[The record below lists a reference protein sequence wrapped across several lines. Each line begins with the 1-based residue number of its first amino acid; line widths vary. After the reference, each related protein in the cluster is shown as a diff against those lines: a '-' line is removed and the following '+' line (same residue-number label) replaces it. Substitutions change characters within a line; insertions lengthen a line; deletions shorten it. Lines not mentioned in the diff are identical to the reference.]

1 MIHKTRARVANRLLL
16 FALVLALVSDASAE
30 WKEKVLYSFQ
40 GLPDGSVPAGGVV
53 FDTHGNLYGATT
65 EGGAN
70 SCPGIAQCGTVYQL
84 TPPATKGD
92 AWTETVL
99 YIFLGKNHN
108 DGNTPAGGVMIDAAG
123 NLYGTTAYGGAGSCI
138 LLGTN
143 VGCGTVYELSPPA
156 QKGGAWRE
164 TVLYSFKGDSDG
176 QLPVG
181 DLAFDKQGNLYG
193 ATQYGGGY
201 GSCNPSFYQ
210 HCGTVF
216 KLSPPKTKGGKWT
229 EKVLYSFRGVK
240 DGEQSGDGANPNGGL
255 VFDSKNALYGTTYFG
270 GDNKTGQC
278 AGGVGGTGCGV
289 VFSLTAPNQV
299 GGKWTE
305 ILLHRFDGQDGSNSD
320 AGVVIDGDGDLYGT
334 TYFGPPNGFGL
345 IFELKKPSLGAD
357 DTWEETVLHLFNESD
372 GGYPIAGLVFDAT
385 GNLYGTTYSA
395 DAFSG
400 IVFRLKAPS
409 QGEGSWT
416 FGALY
421 GFKGSPDGA
430 QPAANLI
437 FGKNGNLYS
446 TTQKGGTGACSFY
459 GCGTVFEA
467 SP

>member
-65 EGGAN
+65 EGGSN

-108 DGNTPAGGVMIDAAG
+108 DGNTPAGGVLIDAAG
-123 NLYGTTAYGGAGSCI
+123 NLYGTTAYGGGGGCI

-143 VGCGTVYELSPPA
+143 VGCGTVYELSPPV

-164 TVLYSFKGDSDG
+164 TVLYNFKGDTDG
-176 QLPVG
+176 QLPIG
-181 DLAFDKQGNLYG
+181 DLVFDKQGNLHG

-229 EKVLYSFRGVK
+229 EKVLHGFKG
-240 DGEQSGDGANPNGGL
+240 GMDGANPNGGL
-255 VFDSKNALYGTTYFG
+255 VMDSKGSVYGTTYFG
-270 GDNKTGQC
+270 GDETGEC
-278 AGGVGGTGCGV
+278 NGGVGGTGCGTV
-289 VFSLTAPNQV
+289 YVLQSPVKT
-299 GGKWTE
+299 
-305 ILLHRFDGQDGSNSD
+305 
-320 AGVVIDGDGDLYGT
+320 GDGWIKRVSTALTGSMVATPPTVSFSVEMGISTAQPSAVAEGT
-334 TYFGPPNGFGL
+334 ALLASLLGSCPILTVGQSKYCIGFGMGTMAVIPWL
-345 IFELKKPSLGAD
+345 PLPFTVGICTEQLRLVHHRGAERSSV
-357 DTWEETVLHLFNESD
+357 WNRRRVVR
-372 GGYPIAGLVFDAT
+372 GL
-385 GNLYGTTYSA
+385 
-395 DAFSG
+395 
-400 IVFRLKAPS
+400 
-409 QGEGSWT
+409 
-416 FGALY
+416 
-421 GFKGSPDGA
+421 
-430 QPAANLI
+430 
-437 FGKNGNLYS
+437 
-446 TTQKGGTGACSFY
+446 
-459 GCGTVFEA
+459 
-467 SP
+467 

>member
-84 TPPATKGD
+84 TPPTTKGD

-99 YIFLGKNHN
+99 YVFLGKNHN
-108 DGNTPAGGVMIDAAG
+108 DGNTPAGGVLIDAAG
-123 NLYGTTAYGGAGSCI
+123 NLYGTTAYGGGGGCI

-210 HCGTVF
+210 HCGTIF
-216 KLSPPKTKGGKWT
+216 KLSPPKAKGGKWT
-229 EKVLYSFRGVK
+229 EKVLHGFK
-240 DGEQSGDGANPNGGL
+240 SGKDGANPNGGL
-255 VFDSKNALYGTTYFG
+255 VFDSKGAIYGTTF
-270 GDNKTGQC
+270 
-278 AGGVGGTGCGV
+278 
-289 VFSLTAPNQV
+289 
-299 GGKWTE
+299 
-305 ILLHRFDGQDGSNSD
+305 I
-320 AGVVIDGDGDLYGT
+320 
-334 TYFGPPNGFGL
+334 
-345 IFELKKPSLGAD
+345 
-357 DTWEETVLHLFNESD
+357 
-372 GGYPIAGLVFDAT
+372 GGYNCPH
-385 GNLYGTTYSA
+385 N
-395 DAFSG
+395 SG
-400 IVFRLKAPS
+400 
-409 QGEGSWT
+409 
-416 FGALY
+416 
-421 GFKGSPDGA
+421 
-430 QPAANLI
+430 
-437 FGKNGNLYS
+437 
-446 TTQKGGTGACSFY
+446 
-459 GCGTVFEA
+459 
-467 SP
+467 

>member
-1 MIHKTRARVANRLLL
+1 MTYKQCSRLVSRPLLL
-16 FALVLALVSDASAE
+16 FLILMLASTASAE

-99 YIFLGKNHN
+99 YTFLGKNHN

-143 VGCGTVYELSPPA
+143 VGCGTVYELSPPT

-164 TVLYSFKGDSDG
+164 TVLYSFKGDTDG
-176 QLPVG
+176 QLPIG
-181 DLAFDKQGNLYG
+181 DLVFDKQGNLHG

-229 EKVLYSFRGVK
+229 EKVLHGFKG
-240 DGEQSGDGANPNGGL
+240 GMDGANPNGGL
-255 VFDSKNALYGTTYFG
+255 VFDGTGAIYGTTS
-270 GDNKTGQC
+270 
-278 AGGVGGTGCGV
+278 AGGNTNCTGAGFVVRHCVRAGISHRERRCVWRKDPPSLPELPHRRGTPVSWPDVRWQWLPLRYYRRWRRLRRG
-289 VFSLTAPNQV
+289 
-299 GGKWTE
+299 
-305 ILLHRFDGQDGSNSD
+305 NS
-320 AGVVIDGDGDLYGT
+320 IQIGT
-334 TYFGPPNGFGL
+334 T
-345 IFELKKPSLGAD
+345 S
-357 DTWEETVLHLFNESD
+357 
-372 GGYPIAGLVFDAT
+372 
-385 GNLYGTTYSA
+385 
-395 DAFSG
+395 
-400 IVFRLKAPS
+400 
-409 QGEGSWT
+409 
-416 FGALY
+416 
-421 GFKGSPDGA
+421 KGR
-430 QPAANLI
+430 
-437 FGKNGNLYS
+437 
-446 TTQKGGTGACSFY
+446 
-459 GCGTVFEA
+459 
-467 SP
+467 

>member
-1 MIHKTRARVANRLLL
+1 MTLNQRQPAVRWVISLGII
-16 FALVLALVSDASAE
+16 LATASTASAE
-30 WKEKVLYSFQ
+30 GKEKVLYSFQ
-40 GLPDGSVPAGGVV
+40 GLRDGSVPAGGVV

-92 AWTETVL
+92 GWTETVL
-99 YIFLGKNHN
+99 YTFLGKNHN
-108 DGNTPAGGVMIDAAG
+108 DGNTPAGGVLIDAAG
-123 NLYGTTAYGGAGSCI
+123 NLYGTTAYGGGGGCI

-164 TVLYSFKGDSDG
+164 TVLYNFKGDTDG

-210 HCGTVF
+210 HCGTIF
-216 KLSPPKTKGGKWT
+216 ELSPPKTKGGKWT

-240 DGEQSGDGANPNGGL
+240 DGEQSGDGASPNGGL

-345 IFELKKPSLGAD
+345 IFELKKPSLGAA

-372 GGYPIAGLVFDAT
+372 G
-385 GNLYGTTYSA
+385 
-395 DAFSG
+395 
-400 IVFRLKAPS
+400 
-409 QGEGSWT
+409 
-416 FGALY
+416 
-421 GFKGSPDGA
+421 
-430 QPAANLI
+430 
-437 FGKNGNLYS
+437 
-446 TTQKGGTGACSFY
+446 
-459 GCGTVFEA
+459 
-467 SP
+467 

>member
-1 MIHKTRARVANRLLL
+1 MTYKQCSRLVSRPLLL
-16 FALVLALVSDASAE
+16 FLILMLASTASAE

-99 YIFLGKNHN
+99 YTFLGKNHN

-143 VGCGTVYELSPPA
+143 VGCGTVYELSPPT
-156 QKGGAWRE
+156 QKGGAWTE
-164 TVLYSFKGDSDG
+164 TVIYNFKGDTDG

-181 DLAFDKQGNLYG
+181 DLVFDKQGNLYG

-201 GSCNPSFYQ
+201 GSCNPSFYR

-216 KLSPPKTKGGKWT
+216 KLNPPKTKGGQWT
-229 EKVLYSFRGVK
+229 EKVLHGFKG
-240 DGEQSGDGANPNGGL
+240 GMDGANPNGGL
-255 VFDSKNALYGTTYFG
+255 VFDGTGAIYGTTSAGGNTNCTGAGFVGCGTVFELASAIAKGGAYGEKILRRFLNYPIDGARPLAGLTFDGNGCLYGTTADG
-270 GDNKTGQC
+270 GAYEEGTAFKLAPPRRADNPWIETLLHQFTSG
-278 AGGVGGTGCGV
+278 ADGSLPSAALVFSFDGTIYGTASGGGRVGGGT
-289 VFSLTAPNQV
+289 VFQFRHPS
-299 GGKWTE
+299 
-305 ILLHRFDGQDGSNSD
+305 QDGW
-320 AGVVIDGDGDLYGT
+320 I
-334 TYFGPPNGFGL
+334 FGPLYTFLGAPDGSYPASSL
-345 IFELKKPSLGAD
+345 IFDKA
-357 DTWEETVLHLFNESD
+357 
-372 GGYPIAGLVFDAT
+372 
-385 GNLYGTTYSA
+385 GNLYGTTQQ
-395 DAFSG
+395 SG
-400 IVFRLKAPS
+400 NMG
-409 QGEGSWT
+409 QNCGH
-416 FGALY
+416 
-421 GFKGSPDGA
+421 D
-430 QPAANLI
+430 
-437 FGKNGNLYS
+437 
-446 TTQKGGTGACSFY
+446 
-459 GCGTVFEA
+459 GCGTVFEL

>member
-1 MIHKTRARVANRLLL
+1 MTYKQCPRPASRPLLL
-16 FALVLALVSDASAE
+16 FFILMVASTASAE

-143 VGCGTVYELSPPA
+143 VGCGTVYELSPPT

-164 TVLYSFKGDSDG
+164 TVLYNFKGDTDG
-176 QLPVG
+176 QLPIG
-181 DLAFDKQGNLYG
+181 DLVFDKQGNLYG

-229 EKVLYSFRGVK
+229 EKVLHGFKG
-240 DGEQSGDGANPNGGL
+240 GMDGANPNGGL
-255 VFDSKNALYGTTYFG
+255 VFDGTGAIYGTAYSG
-270 GDNKTGQC
+270 
-278 AGGVGGTGCGV
+278 GGTSNCYADGIVGCGT
-289 VFSLTAPNQV
+289 VFQLKPPTAN
-299 GGKWTE
+299 GGAWIENT
-305 ILLHRFDGQDGSNSD
+305 LHRFQGGKQDTN
-320 AGVVIDGDGDLYGT
+320 T
-334 TYFGPPNGFGL
+334 PM
-345 IFELKKPSLGAD
+345 
-357 DTWEETVLHLFNESD
+357 
-372 GGYPIAGLVFDAT
+372 AGLTRDKN
-385 GNLYGTTYSA
+385 GNLYGTTAGGQNSGGDDGAVYRLSRLTNGQARWVETLIRRLSVGDGVSPMAELTFDAIGKLFCTASA
-395 DAFSG
+395 GGASG
-400 IVFRLKAPS
+400 GGTIFRLEPTTDAWIVS
-409 QGEGSWT
+409 VLHAFTGT
-416 FGALY
+416 
-421 GFKGSPDGA
+421 PDGSYPSA
-430 QPAANLI
+430 RTT
-437 FGKNGNLYS
+437 FDESGNLYG
-446 TTQKGGTGACSFY
+446 TTQQGGYTGASCGY
-459 GCGTVFEA
+459 QGCGTVFIA
-467 SP
+467 VP

>member
-108 DGNTPAGGVMIDAAG
+108 DGNTPAGGVRMDAAG
-123 NLYGTTAYGGAGSCI
+123 NLYGTTAYGGGGGCI

-143 VGCGTVYELSPPA
+143 VGCGTVYELSPPT

-164 TVLYSFKGDSDG
+164 TVLYSFKGDTDG

-210 HCGTVF
+210 HCGTIF
-216 KLSPPKTKGGKWT
+216 ELSPPKTKSGKWT
-229 EKVLYSFRGVK
+229 EKVLHGFKG
-240 DGEQSGDGANPNGGL
+240 GMDGANPNGGL
-255 VFDSKNALYGTTYFG
+255 VFDGTGAIYGTTSAGGNTNCTGAGFVGCGTVFELASVIARGGPYDEKILRRFLNYPTDGARPLAGLTFDGNGCLYGTTADG
-270 GDNKTGQC
+270 GAYEEGTAFKLAPPRRADSPWIETLLHQFTSGTDGSLPS
-278 AGGVGGTGCGV
+278 AALVLSFDGAIYGTASGGGRVGGGT
-289 VFSLTAPNQV
+289 VFQFRHPSQDDWVFGTLYTFLGSP
-299 GGKWTE
+299 
-305 ILLHRFDGQDGSNSD
+305 DGSYPESS
-320 AGVVIDGDGDLYGT
+320 
-334 TYFGPPNGFGL
+334 L
-345 IFELKKPSLGAD
+345 IFDKA
-357 DTWEETVLHLFNESD
+357 
-372 GGYPIAGLVFDAT
+372 
-385 GNLYGTTYSA
+385 GNLYGTTQQ
-395 DAFSG
+395 SG
-400 IVFRLKAPS
+400 
-409 QGEGSWT
+409 
-416 FGALY
+416 
-421 GFKGSPDGA
+421 
-430 QPAANLI
+430 N
-437 FGKNGNLYS
+437 
-446 TTQKGGTGACSFY
+446 TGQNCGHD

-467 SP
+467 RP